1 MRNLLGLTVVVAAL
15 AAAPGCT
22 KQDDFSDVNLDKLL
36 EGPYFNLEFGRSTLF
51 QTENSVTSRAGTAA
65 ADGRGLIGFGISVG
79 QPTPPPFTAYKANA
93 GQQFNF
99 ATSRP
104 GYALPNGSFF
114 AVADLDRLDDLRVGM
129 SLFSR
134 FGSGMTVDRLVD
146 AGIRGQY
153 HAVMLRFN
161 QPGVI
166 TGIGEATI
174 EKTSDTTADW
184 TATHLLSADRR
195 IEVRKGKFSLAP
207 DGAVA
212 VEDSVAKRT
221 YLGFADETG
230 DYLIWLD
237 ADSSGQ
243 QVFRM
248 DILIRKGNDLGA
260 WSLNGRYNLGGFLE
274 ARRGGVDTVYGKIEF
289 DGNGNY
295 FAAKFRNSF
304 GITTL
309 LDPSVTPPPP
319 RRFPVS
325 IPPGL
330 SESLRRALLLLVDE
344 LIRQVPEASFRY
356 EISAD
361 GIVRF
366 EAPLSTVG
374 FITRDSNRRILILP
388 WVIEADPIGFVLA
401 MRRGMAKT

>member
-1 MRNLLGLTVVVAAL
+1 
-15 AAAPGCT
+15 
-22 KQDDFSDVNLDKLL
+22 
-36 EGPYFNLEFGRSTLF
+36 
-51 QTENSVTSRAGTAA
+51 
-65 ADGRGLIGFGISVG
+65 
-79 QPTPPPFTAYKANA
+79 
-93 GQQFNF
+93 
-99 ATSRP
+99 
-104 GYALPNGSFF
+104 
-114 AVADLDRLDDLRVGM
+114 
-129 SLFSR
+129 
-134 FGSGMTVDRLVD
+134 
-146 AGIRGQY
+146 
-153 HAVMLRFN
+153 MLRFN

>member
-1 MRNLLGLTVVVAAL
+1 MRTLLGLTVVVAAL
-15 AAAPGCT
+15 AVATGCT
-22 KQDDFSDVNLDKLL
+22 KQNDFSDVNLDKLL
-36 EGPYFNLEFGRSTLF
+36 EGPYFNLEFGRSTMI

-65 ADGRGLIGFGISVG
+65 ADGNGLLSFGVSIG
-79 QPTPPPFTAYKANA
+79 QPTPPSSAIYNANA
-93 GQQFNF
+93 SQQFNF

-104 GYALPNGSFF
+104 GFALPDGSFF
-114 AVADLDRLDDLRVGM
+114 AVTDLDRQEGFSVGL

-134 FGSGMTVDRLVD
+134 FGSGMTLDRLVD
-146 AGIRGQY
+146 AGIRGEY
-153 HAVMLRFN
+153 HAVMLRFD

-184 TATHLLSADRR
+184 SATHLLSADRT
-195 IEVRKGKFSLAP
+195 IEKRKGSFAMAP
-207 DGAVA
+207 DGALLVD
-212 VEDSVAKRT
+212 DSVAKQT

-230 DYLIWLD
+230 DYLIWLK

-248 DILIRKGNDLGA
+248 DILVRKGNGLGP
-260 WSLNGRYNLGGFLE
+260 WSLNGRYNLGGFLA

-309 LDPSVTPPPP
+309 LDPSVTPPPLP
-319 RRFPVS
+319 RIPVS

-330 SESLRRALLLLVDE
+330 SKSLRRALVLLIDE
-344 LIRQVPEASFRY
+344 MIRKVPGASFRY
-356 EISAD
+356 EISRD
-361 GIVRF
+361 GVVRF
-366 EAPLSTVG
+366 ESPLSTVG

-388 WVIEADPIGFVLA
+388 WVIAADPIGFVLA
-401 MRRGMAKT
+401 TRRGMVKT